1 MEQIIFRRKKKEAF
15 VCPMSGIVHPMEEV
29 PDPVFSEKSMGD
41 GFAVEL
47 TGRQVQA
54 PLSGTVTAAFPT
66 GHAYGITTIEENKG
80 YWPPLK

>member
-1 MEQIIFRRKKKEAF
+1 MMGLFSRKKKEAF

-47 TGRQVQA
+47 TGRQVQE